1 MATKKDSEVEKSED
15 LLLEVN
21 VGELVNAEDPVKEVI
36 LAVMKILLR
45 HLLNRLSE
53 LEGLPAD
60 MARFAPSFKACWQEW
75 KKQDGQQE
83 ESSFVVFLNTM
94 IADTETLWE
103 RLCFVFISITCCCF
117 QSLLDCQY
125 LGEWGKIDTW
135 ILVRLCGNKSWREK
149 NVWLFFFVG
158 LMLKKSEVESRDKC
172 ISLELAPVPGTI
184 ILSLRTSHPI
194 NIYFYSVLYRTRN
207 GLFSSIWDPDSFF

>member
-94 IADTETLWE
+94 IADTETL
-103 RLCFVFISITCCCF
+103 
-117 QSLLDCQY
+117 
-125 LGEWGKIDTW
+125 
-135 ILVRLCGNKSWREK
+135 
-149 NVWLFFFVG
+149 
-158 LMLKKSEVESRDKC
+158 
-172 ISLELAPVPGTI
+172 
-184 ILSLRTSHPI
+184 
-194 NIYFYSVLYRTRN
+194 
-207 GLFSSIWDPDSFF
+207 